1 MMGVNL
7 CAGGS
12 LQWYADNLGAT
23 GKSDIFNAMNRSAA
37 QINAGSD
44 GLFFLPY
51 LAGERTPHCDP
62 DARGCFIGLTLSHT
76 QGHMIR
82 SVMEGVT
89 YGLRDSLEIFQD
101 MDVPVRQIRTSG
113 GGAKSKL
120 WRQMQA
126 NVLGKKVVTIN
137 TDQGPALGVA
147 LLAAVGAGAYTNI
160 QQACKAVI
168 KETSVTPVQRN
179 LKRKYDKHF
188 PIYQNLYQSLQ
199 RDFGDIANLTKS
211 NGAPK

>member
-1 MMGVNL
+1 
-7 CAGGS
+7 
-12 LQWYADNLGAT
+12 
-23 GKSDIFNAMNRSAA
+23 MNRAA
-37 QINAGSD
+37 AKVAVGSE

-62 DARGCFIGLTLSHT
+62 LARGCFIGLTMTHT
-76 QGHMIR
+76 QAHMVR

-89 YGLRDSLEIFQD
+89 YSLRDSLEIFQD

-120 WRQMQA
+120 WREMQA

-147 LLAAVGAGAYTNI
+147 LLAAVGAGVYSNI
-160 QQACKAVI
+160 QQACNAVI
-168 KETSVTPVQRN
+168 KETSVTPVQN
-179 LKRKYDKHF
+179 KIKREYDKRF
-188 PIYQNLYQSLQ
+188 PIYQRLYQSLK
-199 RDFGDIANLTKS
+199 RDFEDISNLVS
-211 NGAPK
+211 PNGATK